1 MPLLLFAL
9 SLLAAM
15 TDIGETLLA
24 MADEGGEGGLRG
36 AATEDGLTGCR
47 A

>member
-1 MPLLLFAL
+1 MPLLLVAL

-24 MADEGGEGGLRG
+24 RADEGGG
-36 AATEDGLTGCR
+36 AATEDD
-47 A
+47 